1 MSWVIEVASQ
11 KFKTEI
17 SMEAIQA
24 FKVISPNKKDLGEDY
39 EYIHKSIYEY
49 YISKSIID
57 TRVEKQE
64 VDPNSSILQYGYL
77 GDDPDILEMISEELM
92 DLPVQEQYQR
102 FFEIWYRYVL

>member
-1 MSWVIEVASQ
+1 
-11 KFKTEI
+11 
-17 SMEAIQA
+17 MEAIQA

-64 VDPNSSILQYGYL
+64 VDPNSSIL
-77 GDDPDILEMISEELM
+77 
-92 DLPVQEQYQR
+92 
-102 FFEIWYRYVL
+102 